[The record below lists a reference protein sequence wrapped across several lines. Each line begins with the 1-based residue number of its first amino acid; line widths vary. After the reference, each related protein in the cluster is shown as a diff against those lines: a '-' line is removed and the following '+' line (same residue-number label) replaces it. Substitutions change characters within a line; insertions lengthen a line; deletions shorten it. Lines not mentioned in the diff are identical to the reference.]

1 MSIFDKA
8 KALAEAI
15 ANSDELKRVKE
26 TEIKILIDME
36 ARQVMEEFQQIQMDA
51 INAGTSYDELA
62 QDKKE
67 RLEYLETQMND
78 NEVIRQYME
87 ASNELNGVLESV
99 NMIISSALQGG
110 GDSACSS
117 CSSCADGSCTSG
129 ACGGN

>member
-8 KALAEAI
+8 RALSDAI
-15 ANSDELKRVKE
+15 AESEELKKVKE

-36 ARQVMEEFQQIQMDA
+36 ARQVIEEFQQIQADA
-51 INAGTSYDELA
+51 INSGISYDELS

-67 RLEYLETQMND
+67 RLEYLESQMNE
-78 NEVIRQYME
+78 NEIIRDYMA
-87 ASNELNGVLESV
+87 ASNELNGILESV

-110 GDSACSS
+110 GDNACSS
-117 CSSCADGSCTSG
+117 CSSCADGSCSSG